1 MIVRWADTEAGQD
14 VGLAA
19 GALNVGL
26 YRVEI
31 APEETAAQADAPV
44 EEIVFVLA
52 GSGWWENGAESSEV
66 RPGDCGVRLVQDRD
80 HLLRAGKDGLT
91 VLAFVSPLARKLY
104 SHPTARKP
112 NIVSVE
118 SVEPDYEGDA
128 GKWVVLARKAGAVR
142 AGLNWGHL
150 EPGKIGAHPH
160 LHSADEEVFV
170 ILEGGGTL
178 ELWPSPARAEG
189 DDRMEREEHPISA
202 GDVVWRPPSTGIAHS
217 LRAGD
222 EGITFLAYGTR
233 EPNDVCYYPRSNKI
247 YWRGVGLITR
257 LESLGYDDG
266 EPED

>member
-1 MIVRWADTEAGQD
+1 VSIVRWEDVEVGQD
-14 VGLAA
+14 IGLAA

-26 YRVEI
+26 HRLEI
-31 APEETAAQADAPV
+31 APGETAPQSDAPV
-44 EEIVFVLA
+44 EEIVFVLE
-52 GSGWWENGAESSEV
+52 GSGSWENGEETSQV
-66 RPGDCGVRLVQDRD
+66 RAGSCGVRLAQDQG

-91 VLAFVSPLARKLY
+91 VLAFVSPVARKLF
-104 SHPTARKP
+104 SNPTARKP
-112 NIVSVE
+112 NIVNLE
-118 SVEPDYEGDA
+118 EIEADYEGDS
-128 GKWVVLARKAGAVR
+128 GRWVVVARKAGAVL

-150 EPGKIGAHPH
+150 EPGRSGAAPH

-178 ELWPSPARAEG
+178 ELLPAPVRAENT
-189 DDRMEREEHPISA
+189 EREGHEIRA
-202 GDVVWRPPSTGIAHS
+202 GDVVWRPPSTGIAHF
-217 LRAGD
+217 LRGGD
-222 EGITFLAYGTR
+222 EGMTFLAYGTR

>member
-1 MIVRWADTEAGQD
+1 MIVRWADTEAGKD

-31 APEETAAQADAPV
+31 APEQTAAQADAPV
-44 EEIVFVLA
+44 EEIVFVLE
-52 GSGWWENGAESSEV
+52 GSGWWENGAESSEI

-104 SHPTARKP
+104 TQPTARKP
-112 NIVSVE
+112 NIVSVG
-118 SVEPDYEGDA
+118 SVEHDYEGDA

-142 AGLNWGHL
+142 AGLNWGYL

-178 ELWPSPARAEG
+178 ELWPSPVRAEG
-189 DDRMEREEHPISA
+189 DDRMEREERPISA

-257 LESLGYDDG
+257 LEALGYDDG